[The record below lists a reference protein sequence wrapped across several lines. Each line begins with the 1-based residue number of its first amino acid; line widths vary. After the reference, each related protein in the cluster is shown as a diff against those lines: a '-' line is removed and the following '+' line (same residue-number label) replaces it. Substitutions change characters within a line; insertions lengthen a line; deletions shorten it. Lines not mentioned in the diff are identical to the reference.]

1 MSAPLLGHGT
11 YPGGKLLLHEALE
24 HPRQRPVTATHHNA
38 ARLARIR
45 DRVRQKLVQ
54 ELHAMRQSSFPIKGW
69 DLAATYSA
77 IAYSIT
83 KKAPILSW

>member
-45 DRVRQKLVQ
+45 DRARQKLVQ
-54 ELHAMRQSSFPIKGW
+54 ELHAMRQSSLIQPTKIR
-69 DLAATYSA
+69 SA
-77 IAYSIT
+77 LERNAESELIH
-83 KKAPILSW
+83 PCLHNL